1 MSVAGMGCAVG
12 GCAGLSG
19 GVDEGACRSAGM
31 GDEWVSW
38 FAGVMCGWVVGD
50 VGGCGNGG
58 GWDGM
63 CFRWVCGCEWSA
75 GVGDVSG

>member
-1 MSVAGMGCAVG
+1 M
-12 GCAGLSG
+12 G

-50 VGGCGNGG
+50 VGGCGNGC

-75 GVGDVSG
+75 GVGDVSESEVESAEQVRLLVY